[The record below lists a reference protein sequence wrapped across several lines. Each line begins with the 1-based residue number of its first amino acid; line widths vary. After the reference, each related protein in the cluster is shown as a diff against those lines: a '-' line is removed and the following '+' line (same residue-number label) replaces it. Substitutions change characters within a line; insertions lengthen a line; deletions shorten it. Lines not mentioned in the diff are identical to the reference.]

1 MENQLTK
8 EQAIQIIE
16 QVCSKYVG
24 NLNEHQTIQ
33 MALNFI
39 RTELLA
45 EKELPKKE

>member
-24 NLNEHQTIQ
+24 NLSDHQTIQ
-33 MALNFI
+33 TALNFI
-39 RTELLA
+39 KAELL
-45 EKELPKKE
+45 KDNTIKKE